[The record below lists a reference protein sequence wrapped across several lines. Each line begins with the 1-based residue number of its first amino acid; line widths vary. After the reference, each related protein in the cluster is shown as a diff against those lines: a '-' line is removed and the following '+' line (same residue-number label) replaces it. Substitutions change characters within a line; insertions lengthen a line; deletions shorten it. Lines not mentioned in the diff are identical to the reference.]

1 MDVEFEGLTIRIQD
15 EDAAVSVKSNTA
27 NTYNPYAQETTI
39 VSIRIDGLTVEVPV
53 SVACELVIGL
63 AEAVGFKV
71 IEPEE

>member
-1 MDVEFEGLTIRIQD
+1 MDVEFEGLTVCIQD
-15 EDAAVSVKSNTA
+15 EDAAVSVKSDTA
-27 NTYNPYAQETTI
+27 NTHSPYVQETTT
-39 VSIRIDGLTVEVPV
+39 VSIRIDGLTVEIPV